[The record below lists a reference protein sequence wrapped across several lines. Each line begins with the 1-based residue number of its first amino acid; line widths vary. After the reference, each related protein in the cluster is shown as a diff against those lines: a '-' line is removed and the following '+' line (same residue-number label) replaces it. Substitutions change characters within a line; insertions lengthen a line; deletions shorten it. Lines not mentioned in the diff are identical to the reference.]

1 MGVYF
6 PRGCPAVILHGHC
19 YNLLVLFNLLNT
31 VCKAQSGSDPSNPD
45 DICTITFPVRVC
57 VRVRV
62 VQNFD
67 QTMAPL
73 AAASDP
79 QAEAE
84 SKLSLHFNLTDIKSA
99 LTDVRER
106 MDEIRTGNTRSRGSL
121 GSSNALNH

>member
-1 MGVYF
+1 MQSTIWLRSIEPGRY
-6 PRGCPAVILHGHC
+6 L
-19 YNLLVLFNLLNT
+19 YNNFS
-31 VCKAQSGSDPSNPD
+31 CA
-45 DICTITFPVRVC
+45 CVC